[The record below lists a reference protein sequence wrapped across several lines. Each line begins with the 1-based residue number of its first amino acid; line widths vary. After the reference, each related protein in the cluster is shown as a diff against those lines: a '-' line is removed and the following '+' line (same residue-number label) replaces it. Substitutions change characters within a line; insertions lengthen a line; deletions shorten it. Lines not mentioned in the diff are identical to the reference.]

1 METAMRLP
9 LCSRRAATFALAG
22 LLATSV
28 CVNAEAG
35 KVNASVT
42 STAADTLKARLMALA
57 ESDVRAGAPGVIV
70 RIQDGDNR
78 PMTVARQAAWTRA
91 DHGLSADDE
100 FRMGSN
106 TKTMVATV
114 ALQLV
119 AERRLS
125 LTDPVHKWLPGLV
138 ANDRAIT
145 VRMLLGHTSGLPD
158 YSIELNK
165 GRFDPDVL
173 RSITGQDRKVWT
185 PRQLLAVAAKY
196 PVNFAPG
203 AQYSYSNTNYVALGL
218 ILERI
223 TGHSVADLLR
233 DRILRPLRLHRTY
246 LATSGRSRDGDR
258 LAHGYE
264 PDAAHLA
271 PLLRQFGAP
280 ADTAFA
286 GPVSH
291 EHVDV
296 TGISPSWAWTA
307 GAMVSTPHDWAI
319 FLKALLSGRLVPAR
333 ELAEMRTTVEDPDSQ
348 GTMRYG
354 LGLMQYTSPCGPV
367 WGHTG
372 GVPGFGSQ
380 NYTDAA
386 GRRTVTV
393 VTVSQFG
400 TKFPEVQAAD
410 QKVVDAAV
418 CAMLGKP
425 APQN

>member
-1 METAMRLP
+1 MRLP
-9 LCSRRAATFALAG
+9 LSSRRAATLALAG
-22 LLATSV
+22 LFATSG
-28 CVNAEAG
+28 CVNAEARQMS
-35 KVNASVT
+35 ARVT
-42 STAADTLKARLMALA
+42 SAAADFSTLRALM
-57 ESDVRAGAPGVIV
+57 EDDVRAGAPGVIV
-70 RIQDGDNR
+70 RIQDGEDR
-78 PMTVARQAAWTRA
+78 PVTVARQAAWTRA
-91 DHGLSADDE
+91 GHRLSADDE

-125 LTDPVHKWLPGLV
+125 LNDPVHKWLPGLV
-138 ANDRAIT
+138 AGDRAIT

-158 YSIELNK
+158 YSIELHK
-165 GRFDPDVL
+165 ARFDPDVL
-173 RSITGQDRKVWT
+173 RSITGQDRRVWT
-185 PRQLLAVAAKY
+185 PRQLLAVAAEY

-203 AQYSYSNTNYVALGL
+203 AQYSYSNTNYIALGL
-218 ILERI
+218 ILERV

-271 PLLRQFGAP
+271 PLLQAFGAP

-286 GPVSH
+286 GPVGH

-307 GAMVSTPHDWAI
+307 GAMVSTPQDWAI

-348 GTMRYG
+348 GTTRYG

-372 GVPGFGSQ
+372 GIPGFASQ

-393 VTVSQFG
+393 VTISQFG
-400 TKFPEVQAAD
+400 TKFPEVQEAD
-410 QKVVDAAV
+410 QRVVDAAV

-425 APQN
+425 ALIRTKIQ